1 MPDSALFLFDQESS
15 MHFPIESKAL
25 RAGAHCGGKEDVA
38 KATHRRRRILSCR
51 ILFYISDWQ
60 MGG

>member
-25 RAGAHCGGKEDVA
+25 RAGAHEVSKPPKIE
-38 KATHRRRRILSCR
+38 
-51 ILFYISDWQ
+51 
-60 MGG
+60 